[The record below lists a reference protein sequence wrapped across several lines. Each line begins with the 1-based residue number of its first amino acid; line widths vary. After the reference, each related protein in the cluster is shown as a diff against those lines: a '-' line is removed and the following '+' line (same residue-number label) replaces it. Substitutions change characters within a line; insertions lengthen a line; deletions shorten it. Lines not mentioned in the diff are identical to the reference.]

1 MMMKRT
7 TLLQTNEPKKGKK
20 KYFILLSLVFK
31 TLAMISFL
39 SVMHMRDNDTG
50 ATTDTRAH
58 HHHHHRPAVAWSSKH
73 QLNAEQKPKRNMV
86 AGTQEI
92 SM

>member
-1 MMMKRT
+1 
-7 TLLQTNEPKKGKK
+7 
-20 KYFILLSLVFK
+20 
-31 TLAMISFL
+31 
-39 SVMHMRDNDTG
+39 MRDNDTG

-58 HHHHHRPAVAWSSKH
+58 HHHHRPAGGAVWHRVEH
-73 QLNAEQKPKRNMV
+73 QFGRRTEKENLV